1 MVDIPAHLVKR
12 TARMPERAPKEP
24 TKRLAVDMPESLH
37 HQLRRLALDE
47 RTTAS
52 DIIRAL
58 VEQRLAQRHQQ
69 KHPRKGKAA

>member
-1 MVDIPAHLVKR
+1 M
-12 TARMPERAPKEP
+12 TETTPKEP

-58 VEQRLAQRHQQ
+58 VEQRLAQQQ
-69 KHPRKGKAA
+69 KQPRKGKAA

>member
-1 MVDIPAHLVKR
+1 
-12 TARMPERAPKEP
+12 MPETPKEP
-24 TKRLAVDMPESLH
+24 TKRLAVDLPESMH

-58 VEQRLAQRHQQ
+58 VEQRLAQQRQP
-69 KHPRKGKAA
+69 PRTRKRGARAVT

>member
-1 MVDIPAHLVKR
+1 M
-12 TARMPERAPKEP
+12 TEMTPKEP
-24 TKRLAVDMPESLH
+24 TKRLAVDMPENLH

-58 VEQRLAQRHQQ
+58 VEQRLAQQQQ
-69 KHPRKGKAA
+69 KQPRKGKAA

>member
-1 MVDIPAHLVKR
+1 M
-12 TARMPERAPKEP
+12 TETTPKEP

-58 VEQRLAQRHQQ
+58 VEQRLAQQQQ
-69 KHPRKGKAA
+69 KQPRKDKVA

>member
-1 MVDIPAHLVKR
+1 M
-12 TARMPERAPKEP
+12 TETTPKEP

-58 VEQRLAQRHQQ
+58 VEQRLAQQQQ
-69 KHPRKGKAA
+69 KQPRKGKVA